1 MEKPISSSA
10 PPNPFDQIMVP
21 VLLIL
26 ATQRSALP
34 LFPFDVAVAERVN
47 PVTVKLPSEFRTRFL
62 KTSAFVPPKLFCHTR
77 FPRLSVLNNQASVSP
92 LFPVKSPLADVDD
105 PATTNP
111 LSCVSITAN
120 AVSWAEPPKHFFHM
134 IFPSLPVFISHT
146 SALPGL

>member
-47 PVTVKLPSEFRTRFL
+47 PVTVKLPSEFSTRLL
-62 KTSAFVPPKLFCHTR
+62 KASAFAPPKLFCHTR
-77 FPRLSVLNNQASVSP
+77 FPRLSVLNNQASASP
-92 LFPVKSPLADVDD
+92 LFPVKSPFADVDD
-105 PATTNP
+105 PATTKP
-111 LSCVSITAN
+111 LSSVCIIANVVSRP
-120 AVSWAEPPKHFFHM
+120 EPPKLFSHM
-134 IFPSLPVFISHT
+134 IFPS
-146 SALPGL
+146 